1 MQASDETREAAGT
14 PGSRG
19 SRSERG
25 AALILA
31 ILVTFILT
39 VLGLALLFTTST
51 EYQIAGAETNVNK
64 AFYAADSGTQYGNF
78 QVKSLRTTP
87 DSYQA
92 CTTLTNY
99 FCFEV
104 PARTTAVS
112 SGVAND
118 HGITVQVSPLQLV
131 NVSQSTPG
139 GGSLNVNA
147 IPITI
152 LDYQFTSQSTD
163 STSGINSTKTIQVV
177 SSVGPIAGS
186 PLPQ

>member
-1 MQASDETREAAGT
+1 MADN
-14 PGSRG
+14 SRG
-19 SRSERG
+19 ERG
-25 AALILA
+25 AALILS

-51 EYQIAGAETNVNK
+51 EYQIAGAETTVNK

-87 DSYQA
+87 DPYQQ
-92 CTTLTNY
+92 CTSATSY

-104 PARTTAVS
+104 PAQTTAS
-112 SGVAND
+112 TD

>member
-1 MQASDETREAAGT
+1 MKTRRRT
-14 PGSRG
+14 CM
-19 SRSERG
+19 RSAPARQRG
-25 AALILA
+25 AALIIA

-51 EYQIAGAETNVNK
+51 EFRIAGAETTVNRT
-64 AFYAADSGTQYGNF
+64 FYAADSGTQYGNF
-78 QVKSLRTTP
+78 QIKAQRYTP

-92 CTTLTNY
+92 CTTPTNY
-99 FCFEV
+99 FCFQI
-104 PARTTAVS
+104 PAQSTA
-112 SGVAND
+112 ATD
-118 HGITVQVSPLQLV
+118 HALSVQVTPMQLV

-139 GGSLNVNA
+139 GGSLNINA

-152 LDYQFTSQSTD
+152 QDYAFTSKATD
-163 STSGINSTKTIQVV
+163 TTNGINSQKTISVV

>member
-1 MQASDETREAAGT
+1 MSIPRRLHDR
-14 PGSRG
+14 
-19 SRSERG
+19 ERG

-51 EYQIAGAETNVNK
+51 EYQIAGAETTVNK

-78 QVKSLRTTP
+78 QIKQIRTTP
-87 DSYQA
+87 QKYQA
-92 CTTLTNY
+92 CSSLPSY
-99 FCFEV
+99 FCFQV
-104 PARTTAVS
+104 PAQTTA
-112 SGVAND
+112 ATD
-118 HGITVQVSPLQLV
+118 HGITVQVSPLALV

-152 LDYQFTSQSTD
+152 LDYAFSSTGFD
-163 STSGINSTKTIQVV
+163 TTNGINSSKTIDVV